1 MLAWHRP
8 EVIGLKMEMHSD
20 DADALRTLRVTL
32 HVKSDERKKPET
44 ASGVIVSMLA
54 FSAPQPQAFRIIRG
68 DFERIEIPARFD
80 VPFAGRLIIH
90 ANSERR
96 FFKPWGPYRRWWSKD
111 PSAGQ
116 LVFGAFLGI
125 VEGQLIDDLSVA
137 EGSQSPSAV
146 ELRIQKYVSF
156 PKPIPFDVPLGLFNV
171 PETIAERMTFV

>member
-1 MLAWHRP
+1 MAETP
-8 EVIGLKMEMHSD
+8 
-20 DADALRTLRVTL
+20 LRSPGFLF
-32 HVKSDERKKPET
+32 
-44 ASGVIVSMLA
+44 SMLA

-68 DFERIEIPARFD
+68 DFERIELPARFD

-125 VEGQLIDDLSVA
+125 VEGDLIAERTVA
-137 EGSQSPSAV
+137 EGSQSPSTV
-146 ELRIQKYVSF
+146 EMYIRKYVSF
-156 PKPIPFDVPLGLFNV
+156 PKPIPFDAPLGLFV
-171 PETIAERMTFV
+171 APASLLSV